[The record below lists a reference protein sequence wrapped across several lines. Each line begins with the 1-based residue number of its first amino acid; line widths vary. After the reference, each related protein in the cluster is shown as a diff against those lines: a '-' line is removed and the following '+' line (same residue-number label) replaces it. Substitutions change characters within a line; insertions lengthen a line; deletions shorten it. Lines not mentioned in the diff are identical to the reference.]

1 MSTTRS
7 TRGAA
12 TRKKPAAQKSGVK
25 KPAGRKP
32 ASKKRPT
39 RQQSRTRRA
48 SPRRRAQRRIQR
60 AKLLRRIALSAA
72 AVIVVA
78 LAAVLIPLGLAHEKP
93 LAICITDPTTF
104 PESGVEGWRGEQLEN
119 AATIMQTA
127 TALGFGR
134 DGQILGVMTAM
145 GESSLNNIDYG
156 DWETSGFTNPDGS
169 RTTSIGLFQQQ
180 HWWGSAEQ
188 RMDPATAATLF
199 YERLAKVRD
208 WQSMDQSL
216 AIHRVQI
223 NLDPAYY
230 TRYAA
235 DATAVVDALSRPC

>member
-1 MSTTRS
+1 MSVAQSSR
-7 TRGAA
+7 RA
-12 TRKKPAAQKSGVK
+12 T
-25 KPAGRKP
+25 
-32 ASKKRPT
+32 
-39 RQQSRTRRA
+39 SRTRRRPTRRPRSRTRRM
-48 SPRRRAQRRIQR
+48 SPRRRAQRRLRRVKI
-60 AKLLRRIALSAA
+60 LRRIGWSAA
-72 AVIVVA
+72 AVVVVA

-93 LAICITDPTTF
+93 LAVCITDPATF
-104 PESGVEGWRGEQLEN
+104 PVAGVEGWEGEQLEN

-145 GESSLNNIDYG
+145 GESSLRNIDYG

-180 HWWGSAEQ
+180 EWWGTAEQ

-199 YERLAKVRD
+199 YERLARVPD
-208 WQSMDQSL
+208 WPSMEPSL

-223 NLDPAYY
+223 NLDPTYY
-230 TRYAA
+230 TRYSA
-235 DATAVVDALSRPC
+235 DATAVVDALSTPC

>member
-1 MSTTRS
+1 M
-7 TRGAA
+7 
-12 TRKKPAAQKSGVK
+12 
-25 KPAGRKP
+25 
-32 ASKKRPT
+32 
-39 RQQSRTRRA
+39 
-48 SPRRRAQRRIQR
+48 SPRRRAQRRLRRIR
-60 AKLLRRIALSAA
+60 LLRRIALSAA

-93 LAICITDPTTF
+93 MAICLSDPATF
-104 PESGVEGWRGEQLEN
+104 PDAGVEGWEGEQLEN
-119 AATIMQTA
+119 AAVIMQTA

-134 DGQILGVMTAM
+134 DGQVLGVMTAM
-145 GESSLNNIDYG
+145 GESSLRNIDYG

-180 HWWGSAEQ
+180 EWWGTAEE

-199 YERLAKVRD
+199 YERLARVRD
-208 WQSMDQSL
+208 WQSMDPSL

-230 TRYAA
+230 TRYSA
-235 DATAVVDALSRPC
+235 DADAVVSALSGPC